1 MNQIDNFLD
10 CFLKIIKKFLI
21 RILSFDI
28 LLKHVMCAMIFG
40 PLVKWDNTSF
50 ASLDQEFDSPRVHQ
64 LYGSV
69 AQSGQSNRLIPGVSR
84 VQIPPLL
91 PTKLKKLI
99 KKVLYGLLA
108 QWLELS
114 AHNRSVTGSSPV
126 ESTNGEIP
134 KWLKGSVL
142 KTDRGCKPRE
152 GSNPSFSANINFIYR
167 GVEQSGSSSG
177 S

>member
-99 KKVLYGLLA
+99 KKFYMDS
-108 QWLELS
+108 Q
-114 AHNRSVTGSSPV
+114 R
-126 ESTNGEIP
+126 NGQSYRPI
-134 KWLKGSVL
+134 
-142 KTDRGCKPRE
+142 TDRLQVRVLQSPPTEKY
-152 GSNPSFSANINFIYR
+152 PS
-167 GVEQSGSSSG
+167 G
-177 S
+177 

>member
-10 CFLKIIKKFLI
+10 CFPKIIKKFLI
-21 RILSFDI
+21 RIRSFDI

-99 KKVLYGLLA
+99 KKFYMDS
-108 QWLELS
+108 Q
-114 AHNRSVTGSSPV
+114 R
-126 ESTNGEIP
+126 NGQSYRPI
-134 KWLKGSVL
+134 
-142 KTDRGCKPRE
+142 TDRLQVRVLQSPPTEKY
-152 GSNPSFSANINFIYR
+152 PS
-167 GVEQSGSSSG
+167 G
-177 S
+177 